1 MFDRRFSESRFV
13 IFFVLSSTFA
23 CFSSLK
29 GDWFGICNETSG
41 EVGFLRKAV
50 AVDGHPPS

>member
-1 MFDRRFSESRFV
+1 MFDWRFSESRFV
-13 IFFVLSSTFA
+13 IFSLSSTFA